1 MYAWMLAAV
10 LICGANVFILY
21 TDKDDDS
28 APTQPSQG
36 ENKTVS
42 ELKEEM
48 MALKWV
54 PQKES
59 ILKIVDWERIYP
71 LTKYYVL

>member
-1 MYAWMLAAV
+1 MLAAV